1 LSFLFNTS
9 YSSTSSLHIERS
21 TILEKLRSKH
31 HHQQENHANTVRRRS
46 IQQGNN
52 NPRPQSYKS
61 SSSDHS
67 DTEINDKNILK
78 ILAECRA
85 NLDRTEA
92 LKRANPQLL
101 RPEDYVRFETFHSDD
116 IPIEKCHNICKE
128 IVKAKSVRCGQKY
141 DVNNKFKKS
150 SSSWQWQQRMSHH
163 QVIVNNKTKNNKVKG
178 FFHYVIFVTIYVML
192 IFFVTL
198 MITQLR

>member
-1 LSFLFNTS
+1 LSFSFFHT
-9 YSSTSSLHIERS
+9 SLHIERS
-21 TILEKLRSKH
+21 TILEKLRPK

-46 IQQGNN
+46 IQQGN

-116 IPIEKCHNICKE
+116 IPSQNYCYNVCKE
-128 IVKAKSVRCGQKY
+128 IVTEKSVRCGQKN

-150 SSSWQWQQRMSHH
+150 SSSWQQRMS
-163 QVIVNNKTKNNKVKG
+163 QRVIENNKTKNNTVKG
-178 FFHYVIFVTIYVML
+178 FFHYVFFVTIYVML

-198 MITQLR
+198 LITQLR